1 MENALKSV
9 EVEVNRIFDGIVDDI
24 QSLASFALKHLS
36 LAPILAQMIV
46 LAFAVTSARTEPSRI
61 VNLQN
66 HQGKSVE
73 VVVDTSLATAKPDRS
88 ENLSPRPTL
97 PATDIAVVTLPK
109 HQRTAEEYRAA
120 QSNKE
125 VIPTPPVSQNL
136 VEFNEVATQLG
147 IGAGESFDTR
157 VSADGSLVVRNKK
170 GERVYTQDAGKE
182 GVWNQKV
189 LLKLLGSSSNLAS
202 GVDSRTL
209 EEMAKKAYL
218 EKHLHSMNVSGPI
231 SFQNVPIPNTSYF
244 ATETIIGKTALLPG
258 SRSMTV
264 VFAKPGEP
272 GKYII
277 ETVNI

>member
-24 QSLASFALKHLS
+24 KSISEFALKHLS
-36 LAPILAQMIV
+36 FAPILAQMIV
-46 LAFAVTSARTEPSRI
+46 LAFAVTSARTEPIRI

-66 HQGKSVE
+66 QGKSVA
-73 VVVDTSLATAKPDRS
+73 VDTSLATAKPDRS

-97 PATDIAVVTLPK
+97 PVTDIADVTLPK
-109 HQRTAEEYRAA
+109 HHRTAEEYRAA